1 MVNAERP
8 PVFDYISGF
17 LGLILLFSLAV
28 LILDRS
34 GKTVQI
40 KQNQKQINS
49 SYATILQQSKK
60 DAVLLFELQ
69 YNNPEIVF
77 LLDKVESSLN
87 DAQMLKR
94 YRQQL
99 RNILHLK
106 FQTSRQY
113 FPKQRLYLPDG
124 RSLLSLDSPSKAML
138 SDPEYNVG
146 LQKVLAE
153 KIPYFGLALLD
164 GVYVYRFF
172 FPIFNDYH
180 ELTAAAEVSLP
191 LKSIQSFLFAEH
203 GTRSRYLFAKRPLSD
218 VSNKWSLYQESILSD
233 DYYVHKQTRKTKK
246 YNMYLDKQQSLQI
259 KNTFTESHLISL
271 FKMEEFSFEAQLNDT
286 DGFVSFLPLKNINGD
301 LVGQLLTYTPNLVTT
316 SVNNNRILLFVTL
329 FVSLLLSAVFYYRKS
344 GHDQYMVSF
353 YKSMIDALPF
363 PVFSKDKNNHYQHV
377 NDAFLKHFN
386 LTADTNF
393 DDGGD
398 AFEKEPECIQI
409 SAQELMEA
417 GGSSKTESEVIE
429 GLSSSNFV
437 TSLFVLQNQ
446 HQSITGLLGFI
457 SENTEKKSLKK
468 ALAEA
473 LFFQQ
478 QLLNLIPMGVR
489 LFNADRQISEINQAF
504 ELLSGFNK
512 KQMLSADCENMF
524 TCLQCNPEE
533 CPLRKTQEDR
543 LHHQIETVKYKAD
556 GEVGTF
562 VVSYAPLQLKSGE
575 FNGIIELT
583 TDISDKK
590 SLLDKTRELIINDE
604 LTGLLNMRG
613 LLNIGANYFRLSER
627 TKKPFFALYFDI
639 FGMKKLN
646 YQFGEKAGDQLL
658 KDFTEI
664 LKDTFRDTDLIARVG
679 GDEFAVLLNES
690 DYRISD
696 RGHFTRLEH
705 NVQKYNQHSSNEYKL
720 VLDTGIV
727 EYSPQLHVDLQELI
741 SESEKLVY
749 EQKLKRNIS

>member
-1 MVNAERP
+1 MVNAERSA
-8 PVFDYISGF
+8 VFDYISGF
-17 LGLILLFSLAV
+17 FGLILLFSLAV
-28 LILDRS
+28 LILDKN
-34 GKTVQI
+34 GKAVQI
-40 KQNQKQINS
+40 KQNQKQISS

-69 YNNPEIVF
+69 YNNPEVI
-77 LLDKVESSLN
+77 LLLEKIEFSLN
-87 DAQMLKR
+87 DPKMLKH

-113 FPKQRLYLPDG
+113 FPNQHLYLPDG

-138 SDPEYNVG
+138 SDPEYNAG
-146 LQKVLAE
+146 LQKVITE
-153 KIPYFGLALLD
+153 KSAYFGLALLD

-172 FPIFNDYH
+172 FPVFNDYH
-180 ELTAAAEVSLP
+180 DLIAVAEVSLP
-191 LKSIQSFLFAEH
+191 LKSVQSFLLAEH
-203 GTRSRYLFAKRPLSD
+203 GSRSRYLFAKRPLSD
-218 VSNKWSLYQESILSD
+218 VSNKWSLYQESILSA

-259 KNTFTESHLISL
+259 KSVFTDSQLISL
-271 FKMEEFSFEAQLNDT
+271 FKMQALSFEAEINST

-301 LVGQLLTYTPNLVTT
+301 LVGLLLIYTPNLVTT
-316 SVNNNRILLFVTL
+316 SINNNRILLFITL
-329 FVSLLLSAVFYYRKS
+329 FLSLLLSAVFYYRKS
-344 GHDQYMVSF
+344 GHDQYIASF
-353 YKSMIDALPF
+353 YKGMIDTLPF
-363 PVFSKDKNNHYQHV
+363 PVFSKDKKNHYQYV
-377 NDAFLKHFN
+377 NSAFLQHFN
-386 LTADTNF
+386 LPPDTNF
-393 DDGGD
+393 YDGGD

-409 SAQELMEA
+409 SAQELMET
-417 GGSSKTESEVIE
+417 GGSSKTENEVIE
-429 GLSSSNFV
+429 GLHTSNFV

-457 SENTEKKSLKK
+457 NENTEKKSLKNT
-468 ALAEA
+468 LTES

-478 QLLNLIPMGVR
+478 QLLNLVPMGVR
-489 LFNADRQISEINQAF
+489 LFNAEKQISEVNQAF
-504 ELLSGFNK
+504 ELLSGFSQ
-512 KQMLSADCENMF
+512 KQMSGADCESMF

-533 CPLRKTQEDR
+533 CPLRKTKNDR
-543 LHHQIETVKYKAD
+543 LHHQIETIKYKAN

-562 VVSYAPLQLKSGE
+562 VVSYAPLLLKSGE
-575 FNGIIELT
+575 FNGIIEIT

-646 YQFGEKAGDQLL
+646 YQYGERAGDQLL
-658 KDFTEI
+658 RDVTTI

-696 RGHFTRLEH
+696 RGHFARLDH

-720 VLDTGIV
+720 ILDTGII
-727 EYSPQLHVDLQELI
+727 EYSPMLHVDLQELI
-741 SESEKLVY
+741 SASEKLVY
-749 EQKLKRNIS
+749 EKKLKRSLS